1 MEVLKKKVLKY
12 IKQNT
17 DKLDMQM
24 GFAFLDNRALK
35 KLNVT
40 GDQLKEMF
48 GVTKVE
54 PTDNNTRIVVT
65 LSIVTDDILTPKCYI
80 KPYYI
85 KHHFMIPVLNN
96 VVVLVKA
103 ISK

>member
-1 MEVLKKKVLKY
+1 
-12 IKQNT
+12 
-17 DKLDMQM
+17 M

-54 PTDNNTRIVVT
+54 PTDNNTGFNIHW
-65 LSIVTDDILTPKCYI
+65 K
-80 KPYYI
+80 
-85 KHHFMIPVLNN
+85 N
-96 VVVLVKA
+96 
-103 ISK
+103 